1 MLEPDQLNDNITDRL
16 AETEVATAE
25 LTDEQQS
32 QIRQIEVEYAEILT
46 KQPGCTDR
54 VEFDIDTGTHDP
66 IFQRAYNMP
75 IAFKAHINKEIDWLL
90 EHGYIWPSSSPWASP
105 MVAVKRPDGTARLC
119 VDYRK
124 LNSLT
129 RQTPFYMPRIDEVLE
144 GVGQASFISKL
155 DLTKGYYQIPVKEED
170 IPKTCFVCHRGRYE
184 FTRMTFSVKNAPA
197 IFQQLMQSVLRD
209 TLTYATAYMDDM
221 IIYSRSWDEHVR
233 QIRNVMDRLRDANLT
248 VNPAKCVWGGRR
260 MSFLGHQVG
269 EGLMTLPAHRVQ
281 ALTDYQRPVTKK
293 GLQAFLGS
301 VGFYRR
307 YARQLASQ
315 TAILMPHTTRQAP
328 PRVQWSEEGEQAFKC
343 ILCTMA
349 HTTSLCIPLPQD
361 SFSLVMDA
369 SGPGIGGVLQVRR
382 DGEWAP
388 AAYFSRQLKG
398 PEQRYSATKIEALAV
413 VETVKHFNY
422 YLYGQNFSIYT
433 DHKPLTQLLVS
444 ENLNPRLRRFA
455 YKLQHW
461 MLDIQYL
468 PGEENSLAD
477 ALSREEW
484 RRKERERNHGLTGD
498 RSPDSHLLAGDVEG
512 TPPHE
517 V

>member
-46 KQPGCTDR
+46 KQTGCTDR

-75 IAFKAHINKEIDWLL
+75 IAFKAHINKEIDGLL

-144 GVGQASFISKL
+144 EVGQASFISKL

-307 YARQLASQ
+307 YAR
-315 TAILMPHTTRQAP
+315 
-328 PRVQWSEEGEQAFKC
+328 
-343 ILCTMA
+343 
-349 HTTSLCIPLPQD
+349 
-361 SFSLVMDA
+361 
-369 SGPGIGGVLQVRR
+369 
-382 DGEWAP
+382 
-388 AAYFSRQLKG
+388 
-398 PEQRYSATKIEALAV
+398 
-413 VETVKHFNY
+413 
-422 YLYGQNFSIYT
+422 
-433 DHKPLTQLLVS
+433 
-444 ENLNPRLRRFA
+444 
-455 YKLQHW
+455 
-461 MLDIQYL
+461 
-468 PGEENSLAD
+468 
-477 ALSREEW
+477 
-484 RRKERERNHGLTGD
+484 
-498 RSPDSHLLAGDVEG
+498 
-512 TPPHE
+512 
-517 V
+517 

>member
-1 MLEPDQLNDNITDRL
+1 
-16 AETEVATAE
+16 
-25 LTDEQQS
+25 
-32 QIRQIEVEYAEILT
+32 
-46 KQPGCTDR
+46 
-54 VEFDIDTGTHDP
+54 
-66 IFQRAYNMP
+66 
-75 IAFKAHINKEIDWLL
+75 
-90 EHGYIWPSSSPWASP
+90 
-105 MVAVKRPDGTARLC
+105 
-119 VDYRK
+119 
-124 LNSLT
+124 
-129 RQTPFYMPRIDEVLE
+129 
-144 GVGQASFISKL
+144 
-155 DLTKGYYQIPVKEED
+155 
-170 IPKTCFVCHRGRYE
+170 
-184 FTRMTFSVKNAPA
+184 
-197 IFQQLMQSVLRD
+197 
-209 TLTYATAYMDDM
+209 
-221 IIYSRSWDEHVR
+221 
-233 QIRNVMDRLRDANLT
+233 
-248 VNPAKCVWGGRR
+248 
-260 MSFLGHQVG
+260 
-269 EGLMTLPAHRVQ
+269 
-281 ALTDYQRPVTKK
+281 
-293 GLQAFLGS
+293 
-301 VGFYRR
+301 
-307 YARQLASQ
+307 
-315 TAILMPHTTRQAP
+315 MPHTTRQAP

-422 YLYGQNFSIYT
+422 YLYGQKFSIYT